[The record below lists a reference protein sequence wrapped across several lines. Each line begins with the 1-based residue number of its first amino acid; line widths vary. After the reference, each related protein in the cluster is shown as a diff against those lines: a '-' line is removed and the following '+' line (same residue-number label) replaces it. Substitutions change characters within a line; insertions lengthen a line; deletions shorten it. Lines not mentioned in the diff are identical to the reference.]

1 MKIFVISDTHGDLR
15 KVFQIY
21 EKLNHIDLILH
32 CGDYKKDALTLKDA
46 LGVPVI
52 GVRGNCDG
60 ASAADREIVET
71 PAGRILLTHGHLD
84 GAGHNP
90 LALKYAAEE
99 AQCIAVCFG
108 HTHVPVCEKD
118 DGIYLINPGSL
129 PRPRDGSCGSY
140 AIIHSNEKEFYA
152 NIVYYET
159 VCGAK
164 TNRGRTQGGFLRGL
178 LNYSDRF

>member
-1 MKIFVISDTHGDLR
+1 MSGAWEISVGAGGGITLSKARLKPTVKQGFKMGATMGARFRYIEENNLKPTH
-15 KVFQIY
+15 
-21 EKLNHIDLILH
+21 
-32 CGDYKKDALTLKDA
+32 
-46 LGVPVI
+46 
-52 GVRGNCDG
+52 
-60 ASAADREIVET
+60 
-71 PAGRILLTHGHLD
+71 ILLTHGHLD

-140 AIIHSNEKEFYA
+140 AIIHSSEKEFYA